1 MAMITRPFAPQ
12 PPPQAHGSAAPAP
25 LRRCTF
31 RRVAMKA
38 AAGPRQLPVYD
49 VACTF
54 PDRRRAVPLG
64 DIESARPICES
75 CTYQGI
81 FRPDSD

>member
-1 MAMITRPFAPQ
+1 MAIMPRPFSASSVRPQ
-12 PPPQAHGSAAPAP
+12 EPAAAP

-31 RRVAMKA
+31 RRVTTVSK
-38 AAGPRQLPVYD
+38 PRELPMYD

-54 PDRRRAVPLG
+54 PDRRKAVPLG
-64 DIESARPICES
+64 DIELARPICDS

>member
-1 MAMITRPFAPQ
+1 MAIQARPLPSPPVQPQ
-12 PPPQAHGSAAPAP
+12 GAAAPAL

-31 RRVAMKA
+31 RRMALQH
-38 AAGPRQLPVYD
+38 AAGSRQLPQYE

-54 PDRRRAVPLG
+54 PDRRKAVPLG
-64 DIESARPICES
+64 DIDSARPVCES

>member
-1 MAMITRPFAPQ
+1 MAVMPRPFAAPAM
-12 PPPQAHGSAAPAP
+12 PQAPQAP

-31 RRVAMKA
+31 RRIEMVSDARA
-38 AAGPRQLPVYD
+38 LPMYE

-54 PDRRRAVPLG
+54 PDRRKAVSLG
-64 DIESARPICES
+64 DIDSARPVCES

>member
-1 MAMITRPFAPQ
+1 MAVMPRLTS
-12 PPPQAHGSAAPAP
+12 PPAVRVAQTADAP

-31 RRVAMKA
+31 RRVSVVAR
-38 AAGPRQLPVYD
+38 PRELPVYD

-54 PDRRRAVPLG
+54 PDRTTAIPLG
-64 DIESARPICES
+64 DIESARPVCEA

-81 FRPDSD
+81 FRPDAD

>member
-1 MAMITRPFAPQ
+1 MAVMPRF
-12 PPPQAHGSAAPAP
+12 GSSPAVRVSQTPNSP

-31 RRVAMKA
+31 RRVSL
-38 AAGPRQLPVYD
+38 AAGPRELPVYD

-54 PDRRRAVPLG
+54 PDRSKAIPLG
-64 DIESARPICES
+64 DIEAARPVCES

-81 FRPDSD
+81 FRPDAD

>member
-1 MAMITRPFAPQ
+1 MAIMTRPVAPLPAQ
-12 PPPQAHGSAAPAP
+12 RQGDTAPAP

-31 RRVAMKA
+31 RRVTTTV
-38 AAGPRQLPVYD
+38 AGPRQLPVYD

-54 PDRRRAVPLG
+54 PDRRKAVPLG
-64 DIESARPICES
+64 DVESARPVCES

>member
-1 MAMITRPFAPQ
+1 
-12 PPPQAHGSAAPAP
+12 

-31 RRVAMKA
+31 RYVKAVAN
-38 AAGPRQLPVYD
+38 GRSLPMYE

-54 PDRRRAVPLG
+54 PDRKKHIPLG
-64 DIESARPICES
+64 DIESARPICQA

-81 FRPDSD
+81 FRADSD

>member
-1 MAMITRPFAPQ
+1 MAVMPRPFATPAVRPQ
-12 PPPQAHGSAAPAP
+12 PPAEP

-31 RRVAMKA
+31 RKVAMISDAKT
-38 AAGPRQLPVYD
+38 LPMYE

-54 PDRRRAVPLG
+54 PDRRKAVSLG
-64 DIESARPICES
+64 DIDSARPICET

>member
-1 MAMITRPFAPQ
+1 MVSDARA
-12 PPPQAHGSAAPAP
+12 
-25 LRRCTF
+25 
-31 RRVAMKA
+31 
-38 AAGPRQLPVYD
+38 LPMYE

-54 PDRRRAVPLG
+54 PDRSNAVSLG
-64 DIESARPICES
+64 DLDSARPVCES

>member
-1 MAMITRPFAPQ
+1 MATFPRVIAVHGARPQMAV
-12 PPPQAHGSAAPAP
+12 STESEP

-31 RRVAMKA
+31 RYVKA
-38 AAGPRQLPVYD
+38 TAKGHSLPMYE

-54 PDRRRAVPLG
+54 PDRQKQIPLG
-64 DIESARPICES
+64 DIESARPICQA

-81 FRPDSD
+81 FRADSD